1 MCAVMQLLPILEN
14 YDSSNTL
21 TYNFNVNL
29 RYATPL
35 ALSVLIPV
43 YIIVNGFILY
53 SLIAYPG
60 EYFDDYL
67 TGFFSYF
74 YNNFQYGIYEIFTEL
89 KERGNFAYFLY
100 VVLYFYMVLVGG
112 NLVPALFCIMIYRK
126 MAEKELLRFI

>member
-74 YNNFQYGIYEIFTEL
+74 YNNFQYGIYEIFT
-89 KERGNFAYFLY
+89 
-100 VVLYFYMVLVGG
+100 
-112 NLVPALFCIMIYRK
+112 
-126 MAEKELLRFI
+126 